1 MTSSFWD
8 DCIYRLKWIPC
19 IYTYYLFRRQNV
31 NFLSIKKS
39 PFISCNGNIYI
50 WNKIHS
56 LSVKQKRSQHKTFKR
71 RNVERYKQFFRCVLS
86 FPRFIPPF
94 FLSFKRF
101 VGAPT
106 SGSATTQRV
115 YLFLFL
121 ASSDR
126 SFAALEFN

>member
-50 WNKIHS
+50 WDKIHS

-71 RNVERYKQFFRCVLS
+71 RNVERYKQFFRCAFKLSAFHTTVL
-86 FPRFIPPF
+86 PF
-94 FLSFKRF
+94 FQTIRGCTDKWVSDDPASLPVSFSSLVRSVF
-101 VGAPT
+101 RGVGI
-106 SGSATTQRV
+106 
-115 YLFLFL
+115 
-121 ASSDR
+121 
-126 SFAALEFN
+126 